1 MEPMRVNRRFLY
13 WGVFLV
19 AMGPVLVAAD
29 LNGVD
34 ETSLADWL
42 RLWPLA
48 VVAIG
53 LGIVLR
59 RTRFNVAGGMLAA
72 AVPGLVL
79 GGAFALGPRIAVD
92 CGVRGEPSTFVTRAG
107 TFDGPARIDVATGC
121 GSLAVTTAPGTGWSL
136 EAGNT
141 ENRVA
146 RVESSGNSLSIDSG
160 RRDGW
165 HGFGAGRDVWRL
177 RLPTSTIDELSLVV
191 NAGEGDIDLAGA
203 QLGRLDLT
211 TNAGKTT
218 LGLSDTSISAL
229 SGTVNAGK
237 LSIELPA
244 SVDLTS
250 SVVVNAGALEVCIP
264 DGVGLRV
271 HHTGVL
277 GGTSYNGLDQ
287 NGSTWQSPDYRSA
300 AHRTDLTVTVNF
312 GNVDINPIGGC
323 K

>member
-1 MEPMRVNRRFLY
+1 MRVNRKFLY

-19 AMGPVLVAAD
+19 AVGGVLVAAD

-34 ETSLADWL
+34 ETTIVDWL

-53 LGIVLR
+53 VGIVLR
-59 RTRFNVAGGMLAA
+59 RSRFNVAGGMLAA

-92 CGVRGEPSTFVTRAG
+92 CGTRGEPSTFVTREG
-107 TFDGPARIDVATGC
+107 TFDGPARINVTTGC
-121 GSLAVTTAPGTGWSL
+121 GSLAVTTAPGTGWLL

-141 ENRVA
+141 ENRMA
-146 RVESSGNSLSIDSG
+146 RVESSGTSLSIDNG
-160 RRDGW
+160 RRTGW

-177 RLPTSTIDELSLVV
+177 TLPTSTIDALSVVV

-203 QLGRLDLT
+203 ELGRLDLT
-211 TNAGKTT
+211 TNAGRTT
-218 LGLSDTSISAL
+218 VGLSDASLSTL

-237 LSIELPA
+237 LSVDLPA
-244 SVDLTS
+244 TVDLTG
-250 SVVVNAGALEVCIP
+250 SVVVNAGALEVCVP
-264 DGVGLRV
+264 DGVGLRI
-271 HHTGVL
+271 HHAGVL

-287 NGSTWQSPDYRSA
+287 SGSDWQSPDYASA

-312 GNVDINPIGGC
+312 GSVDINPTGGC